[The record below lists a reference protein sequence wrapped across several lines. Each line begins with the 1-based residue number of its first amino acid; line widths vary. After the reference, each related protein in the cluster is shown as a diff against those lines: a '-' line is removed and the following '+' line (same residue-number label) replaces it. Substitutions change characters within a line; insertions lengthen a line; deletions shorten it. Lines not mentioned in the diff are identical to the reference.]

1 MLKGS
6 MHLCLKDRRAKQ
18 AVDDAKQL
26 AGQTMTKQLAGGLDL
41 EVLGKNFGRFAG
53 ADNQLDREE

>member
-1 MLKGS
+1 